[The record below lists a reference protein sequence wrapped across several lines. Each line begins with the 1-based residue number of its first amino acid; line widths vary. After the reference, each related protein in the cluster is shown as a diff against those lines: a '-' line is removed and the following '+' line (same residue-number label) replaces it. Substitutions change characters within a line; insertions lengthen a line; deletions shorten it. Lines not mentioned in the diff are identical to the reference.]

1 MDIGLKQKKVIEISK
16 KLISEDKENSRKKDT
31 ISTLTYF
38 ALWGATPGFERI
50 KFKLFGFKNFIKYF
64 LSILKD
70 ILGLAYFK
78 KMDILK
84 NKKFDAK
91 KYQNIIFSRSNYS
104 NFDKKNNYEDRY
116 FLINSKKERKVLFL
130 LLHADK
136 KKPNKIPKNVILLYI
151 KKKKLSFIFLLQ
163 YLIKKLIKSKF
174 SLRKFL
180 HQTSTF
186 IRTGELIN
194 NFLKKEINLK
204 TIKSILIP
212 YEGQPYENIIFSEAK
227 KINKKLITAGYDHS
241 APHSIPIHLTHRKF
255 SPDILFLNGLSQ
267 LHFLNK
273 FLSWPKNKLKLV
285 PSLRYPKTMKQKFD
299 NQVFL
304 PYEIFNESTIIR
316 DFKKILSRHYNN
328 DLRFLKIKNH
338 PLMLNS
344 VKHKKI
350 EAKLKRI
357 ISNYKN
363 KKIPKHKE
371 KTAIFIGPTTG
382 AIVALEKNLK
392 VIHICFDPVFD
403 SYSQKLWPNLKVT
416 QITQRSFIY
425 KLNKKNSFINFAKSK
440 NCYKKYYEI
449 KK

>member
-151 KKKKLSFIFLLQ
+151 KKK
-163 YLIKKLIKSKF
+163 
-174 SLRKFL
+174 
-180 HQTSTF
+180 
-186 IRTGELIN
+186 N
-194 NFLKKEINLK
+194 
-204 TIKSILIP
+204 
-212 YEGQPYENIIFSEAK
+212 
-227 KINKKLITAGYDHS
+227 
-241 APHSIPIHLTHRKF
+241 
-255 SPDILFLNGLSQ
+255 
-267 LHFLNK
+267 
-273 FLSWPKNKLKLV
+273 
-285 PSLRYPKTMKQKFD
+285 
-299 NQVFL
+299 
-304 PYEIFNESTIIR
+304 
-316 DFKKILSRHYNN
+316 
-328 DLRFLKIKNH
+328 
-338 PLMLNS
+338 
-344 VKHKKI
+344 
-350 EAKLKRI
+350 
-357 ISNYKN
+357 
-363 KKIPKHKE
+363 
-371 KTAIFIGPTTG
+371 
-382 AIVALEKNLK
+382 
-392 VIHICFDPVFD
+392 
-403 SYSQKLWPNLKVT
+403 
-416 QITQRSFIY
+416 
-425 KLNKKNSFINFAKSK
+425 
-440 NCYKKYYEI
+440 
-449 KK
+449 